1 MLKKENMF
9 FYVIDSVQPK
19 RTTEMIYQKA
29 LKGWKVLVK
38 LILAKDISG
47 QAVKVI

>member
-1 MLKKENMF
+1 
-9 FYVIDSVQPK
+9 
-19 RTTEMIYQKA
+19 MIYQNFSEHKA

-38 LILAKDISG
+38 LIFAKDISG